1 MIFILKIIYLYLP
14 GAFAN
19 MAPVIFQNI
28 NFLNKK
34 INKKLFGE
42 NKTYRGLFFG
52 IFASILT
59 AFLQKEL
66 SALFQKFEI
75 LNYNEINILL
85 FGFMLGLGALTGDL
99 LKSFI
104 KRKLNIV
111 PGKSFPIFDQIDW
124 IIGSTIVL
132 IFYIKININ
141 FVFLSIFTLGILHL
155 FTNIISY
162 KLKIRKT
169 IL

>member
-19 MAPVIFQNI
+19 MAPVIFQNV
-28 NFLNKK
+28 NFLNKT

-42 NKTYRGLFFG
+42 NKTYRGLSFG
-52 IFASILT
+52 IAISIIV

-111 PGKSFPIFDQIDW
+111 PGKSFPIFD
-124 IIGSTIVL
+124 
-132 IFYIKININ
+132 
-141 FVFLSIFTLGILHL
+141 
-155 FTNIISY
+155 
-162 KLKIRKT
+162 KLT
-169 IL
+169 GL